1 LSQWQTIRERRRP
14 ADTIA
19 PLGSPGTVV
28 DVTDAPQVPQL
39 PARLTD
45 PRPVLTTGTVLFA
58 IATLIVWAS
67 GDRFDEALPTCI
79 AGLAVG
85 ALGTTIFWIQR
96 RAARRGSKG
105 AQSGLT

>member
-1 LSQWQTIRERRRP
+1 MSN
-14 ADTIA
+14 
-19 PLGSPGTVV
+19 
-28 DVTDAPQVPQL
+28 VTETPHVPEI

-45 PRPVLTTGTVLFA
+45 PRPVLVVGTVLFA
-58 IATLIVWAS
+58 LASLVVSIS
-67 GDRFDEALPTCI
+67 GDTARQALPTCL

-85 ALGTTIFWIQR
+85 ALATTIFWIQR